1 MSETEIPV
9 TPNAVTFIHHGQKDI
24 KTVKI
29 GFDWPAFFSPFIFG
43 IPHLIRKLW
52 VIGGILFVMNLL
64 SFFITPAGA
73 SEEDMM
79 VIAVLA
85 LAFDIGLGIWLGKN
99 GRAHHAKSLLAQG
112 YEFAHAEHEATKAAK
127 LKWGIL

>member
-9 TPNAVTFIHHGQKDI
+9 TPNTVTFVHHALKDI
-24 KTVKI
+24 KTVKN

-52 VIGGILFVMNLL
+52 VIGGILFALSIL
-64 SFFITPAGA
+64 SFFTPAGA
-73 SEEDMM
+73 SEEDMI
-79 VIAVLA
+79 VIAVLS
-85 LAFDIGLGIWLGKN
+85 LAFGIGIGIWLGKN
-99 GRAHHAKSLLAQG
+99 GRAQHAKSLLSQG
-112 YEFAHAEHEATKAAK
+112 YEFAHPDHEQTKAAK